1 MFMPKRRNEKVNKRS
16 FGSRLVAAPYL
27 VWAAIFIIVPL
38 FIMVYFALTNDAGV
52 FTLENLTSI
61 GKYKKAF
68 LISIIYALI
77 ATVITLILAY
87 PMSYFMTR
95 MKISSQRMIMLIVM
109 LPMWMNFL
117 IRTYSWITILANKGI
132 INTFLTKLG
141 LAPLKL
147 INTPGAVILGMVYD
161 FIPYM
166 ILPIYTVM
174 SKIDNSL
181 LEASEDLGANGLLRL
196 KKVIFP
202 LSLPGVISGIT
213 MVFVPSV
220 STFYIS
226 QKLGGNKTLL
236 IGDAIEYL
244 FGAGPEYYNVASA
257 LSLVLMVM
265 ILICL
270 AVMNRFSDDEEG
282 SVTV

>member
-1 MFMPKRRNEKVNKRS
+1 MNKKS
-16 FGSRLVAAPYL
+16 FGSRLVASPYIA
-27 VWAAIFIIVPL
+27 WAAIFIVVPL
-38 FIMVYFALTNDAGV
+38 VIMAYFAFTNADGA
-52 FTLENLTSI
+52 FTLANFQQI
-61 GKYKKAF
+61 GKFKKAF
-68 LISIIYALI
+68 LLSIIYAVI
-77 ATVITLILAY
+77 ATVITLLLAY
-87 PMSYFMTR
+87 PMAYYMTKL
-95 MKISSQRMIMLIVM
+95 KISSQRMIMLLIM

-117 IRTYSWITILANKGI
+117 IRTYSWITILANTGLINKLLGI
-132 INTFLTKLG
+132 FGIG
-141 LAPLKL
+141 PLQL

-166 ILPIYTVM
+166 ILPIYTAM

-181 LEASEDLGANGLLRL
+181 LEAASDLGSNGWSRIRR
-196 KKVIFP
+196 VIMP

-244 FGAGPEYYNVASA
+244 FNTGPQYYNVAST
-257 LSLVLMVM
+257 LSLILMVM
-265 ILICL
+265 ILVCTLI
-270 AVMNRFSDDEEG
+270 MNKFSDDEEA
-282 SVTV
+282 VVV

>member
-1 MFMPKRRNEKVNKRS
+1 MI
-16 FGSRLVAAPYL
+16 AAPYY
-27 VWAAIFIIVPL
+27 VWASIFVIVPL
-38 FIMVYFALTNDAGV
+38 LIMVYFALTDEAGA
-52 FTLENLTSI
+52 FTFLNILSI

-68 LISIIYALI
+68 LISIVYASI
-77 ATVITLILAY
+77 ATLITLILAY
-87 PMSYFMTR
+87 PLAYFMTK
-95 MKISSQRMIMLIVM
+95 MKISTQRMIMIIVM

-117 IRTYSWITILANKGI
+117 IRTYSLITILANTGI
-132 INTFLTKLG
+132 INSFLSKLG
-141 LAPLKL
+141 LPTLRL

-166 ILPIYTVM
+166 ILPIYSVI
-174 SKIDNSL
+174 SKTENSL
-181 LEASEDLGANGLLRL
+181 IEAASDLGANGFQRF
-196 KKVIFP
+196 KKVLFP

-213 MVFVPSV
+213 MVFVPCV

-244 FGAGPEYYNVASA
+244 FNIGPEYYNVASA

-265 ILICL
+265 ILLCL
-270 AVMNRFSDDEEG
+270 AVMNKFSDDEG
-282 SVTV
+282 DLVV

>member
-1 MFMPKRRNEKVNKRS
+1 MNKKS

-27 VWAAIFIIVPL
+27 VWAAIFVIVPL
-38 FIMVYFALTNDAGV
+38 LMMAYFAFTDYSGS
-52 FTLENLTSI
+52 FTLSNIAEI

-68 LISIIYALI
+68 GVSILYALI
-77 ATVITLILAY
+77 ATAITLVIAY
-87 PMSYFMTR
+87 PMAYFMTK
-95 MKISSQRMIMLIVM
+95 MKISSQRMIMIIVM

-117 IRTYSWITILANKGI
+117 IRTYSWISILANTGI
-132 INTFLTKLG
+132 INTFLKSIG
-141 LAPLKL
+141 LRPLQL

-166 ILPIYTVM
+166 ILPIYSVM
-174 SKIDNSL
+174 TKIDNSL
-181 LEASEDLGANGLLRL
+181 LEAAQDLGSNALSRLRR
-196 KKVIFP
+196 VIIP
-202 LSLPGVISGIT
+202 LSMPGVISGIT

-226 QKLGGNKTLL
+226 QKLGGNKNWL

-257 LSLVLMVM
+257 ISLILMVL
-265 ILICL
+265 ILLCL
-270 AVMNRFSDDEEG
+270 AVMSRFSGDEEG
-282 SVTV
+282 GVIV

>member
-1 MFMPKRRNEKVNKRS
+1 MNRKS

-27 VWAAIFIIVPL
+27 VWAAIFVIVPL
-38 FIMVYFALTNDAGV
+38 LMMAYFAFTDNSGA
-52 FTLENLTSI
+52 FTLSNILTI

-68 LISIIYALI
+68 GVSILYAVV
-77 ATVITLILAY
+77 ATAITLVISY
-87 PMSYFMTR
+87 PMAYFMTK
-95 MKISSQRMIMLIVM
+95 MKISSQRMVMVIVM

-117 IRTYSWITILANKGI
+117 IRTYSWISILANTGI
-132 INTFLTKLG
+132 INTFLKSIG
-141 LAPLKL
+141 LKPLHL

-166 ILPIYTVM
+166 ILPIYSVM

-181 LEASEDLGANGLLRL
+181 LEAAQDLGSNAVSRLRR
-196 KKVIFP
+196 VIIP
-202 LSLPGVISGIT
+202 LSMPGVISGIT

-226 QKLGGNKTLL
+226 QKLGGNKNWL

-257 LSLVLMVM
+257 ISLVLMVM
-265 ILICL
+265 ILLCL
-270 AVMNRFSDDEEG
+270 AVMSRFSGDEEG
-282 SVTV
+282 GVIV

>member
-1 MFMPKRRNEKVNKRS
+1 MNKKS

-27 VWAAIFIIVPL
+27 VWAAIFVIVPL
-38 FIMVYFALTNDAGV
+38 LMMAYFAFTDYQGS
-52 FTLENLTSI
+52 FTLENIAAI

-68 LISIIYALI
+68 GVSILYALI
-77 ATVITLILAY
+77 ATVITLIISY
-87 PMSYFMTR
+87 PMAYFMTK
-95 MKISSQRMIMLIVM
+95 MKVSSQRMIMIIVM

-117 IRTYSWITILANKGI
+117 IRTYSWISILANTGI
-132 INTFLTKLG
+132 INTFLKSIG
-141 LAPLKL
+141 LKPLHL

-166 ILPIYTVM
+166 ILPIYSVM
-174 SKIDNSL
+174 TKIDNSL
-181 LEASEDLGANGLLRL
+181 LEAAEDLGSNAFSRLRR
-196 KKVIFP
+196 VIIP
-202 LSLPGVISGIT
+202 LSMPGVISGIT

-226 QKLGGNKTLL
+226 QKLGGNKNWL

-257 LSLVLMVM
+257 ISLILMVM
-265 ILICL
+265 ILLCL
-270 AVMNRFSDDEEG
+270 AVMSRFSNDEEG
-282 SVTV
+282 GVII

>member
-1 MFMPKRRNEKVNKRS
+1 MNKKS

-27 VWAAIFIIVPL
+27 VWAAIFVIVPL
-38 FIMVYFALTNDAGV
+38 LMMAYFAFTDASGS
-52 FTLENLTSI
+52 FTLSNIATI

-68 LISIIYALI
+68 GVSILYALI
-77 ATVITLILAY
+77 ATVITLIISY
-87 PMSYFMTR
+87 PMAYFMTK
-95 MKISSQRMIMLIVM
+95 MKISSQRMIMVIVM

-117 IRTYSWITILANKGI
+117 IRTYSWISILANTGI
-132 INTFLTKLG
+132 INTFLKSIG
-141 LAPLKL
+141 LRPLHL

-166 ILPIYTVM
+166 ILPIYSVM
-174 SKIDNSL
+174 TKIDNSL
-181 LEASEDLGANGLLRL
+181 LEAAADLGSNAFSRLRR
-196 KKVIFP
+196 VIIP
-202 LSLPGVISGIT
+202 LSMPGVISGIT

-226 QKLGGNKTLL
+226 QKLGGNKNWL

-257 LSLVLMVM
+257 ISLILMVL
-265 ILICL
+265 ILLCL
-270 AVMNRFSDDEEG
+270 AVMNRFSSDDEG
-282 SVTV
+282 GVIV

>member
-1 MFMPKRRNEKVNKRS
+1 MNKKS

-27 VWAAIFIIVPL
+27 VWAAIFVIVPL
-38 FIMVYFALTNDAGV
+38 LMMAYFAFTDSSGA
-52 FTLENLTSI
+52 FTLSNILTI

-68 LISIIYALI
+68 GVSILYAVIAAAITLLIS
-77 ATVITLILAY
+77 Y
-87 PMSYFMTR
+87 PMAYFMTK
-95 MKISSQRMIMLIVM
+95 MKISSQRMVMIIVM

-117 IRTYSWITILANKGI
+117 IRTYSWISILANTGI
-132 INTFLTKLG
+132 INTFLKSIG
-141 LAPLKL
+141 LRPLHL

-166 ILPIYTVM
+166 ILPIYSVM
-174 SKIDNSL
+174 TKIDNSL
-181 LEASEDLGANGLLRL
+181 LEAAQDLGSNAFSRLRR
-196 KKVIFP
+196 VIIP
-202 LSLPGVISGIT
+202 LSMPGVISGIT

-226 QKLGGNKTLL
+226 QKLGGNKNWL

-257 LSLVLMVM
+257 LSLVLMVL
-265 ILICL
+265 ILLCL
-270 AVMNRFSDDEEG
+270 AVMSRFSSDDEG
-282 SVTV
+282 GVIV